1 MDETRL
7 QQLPTAAL
15 ADALVRLEHPVRIA
29 PPEIR
34 PLAAGATVVGRAIP
48 VRHFGSVDVF
58 LEAFESAAPGGVL
71 VIDNGGR
78 DDEGCIG
85 DLTVAEALTAG
96 IAGIVLWGYHRDT
109 KALRSLGLPIWSLG
123 ARSPGP
129 TSARPHD
136 GDPFTHAQVGAVRV
150 SVSDIVAADDD
161 GAVIIDDAIWPEVSA
176 AAAEIFAVEQH
187 QAGLVAGGTTLRAQL
202 GFREYLARRTEE
214 PDYTFRR
221 HLAKRGGAI
230 ET

>member
-1 MDETRL
+1 VDDTRL
-7 QQLPTAAL
+7 EQLPTAAL
-15 ADALVRLEHPVRIA
+15 ADALVRLEHPVRMA
-29 PPEIR
+29 PPQIR
-34 PLAAGATVVGRAIP
+34 PLTAGAAVVGRAIP

-58 LEAFESAAPGGVL
+58 LEAFESAVPGGVL
-71 VIDNGGR
+71 VIDNDGR

-85 DLTVAEALTAG
+85 DLTVAEALTAHVGG
-96 IAGIVLWGYHRDT
+96 IALWGFHRDT
-109 KALRSLGLPIWSLG
+109 RVLRTLGLAIWSLG

-136 GDPFTHAQVGAVRV
+136 GDPFSHAQVGAVRV
-150 SVSDIVAADDD
+150 AASDIVAADDD
-161 GAVIIDDAIWPEVSA
+161 GVVFIDEAIWPDVSA
-176 AAAEIFAVEQH
+176 LAAEIFSVEQR
-187 QAGLVAGGTTLRAQL
+187 QAALVSGGMTLREQL
-202 GFREYLARRTEE
+202 AFREYLTRRIEE

>member
-1 MDETRL
+1 MDDTRL
-7 QQLPTAAL
+7 EQLPTAAL

-29 PPEIR
+29 PPQIH
-34 PLAAGATVVGRAIP
+34 PLTAGAMVVGRAIP

-58 LEAFESAAPGGVL
+58 LETFESAAPGGVL

-78 DDEGCIG
+78 DDEACIG
-85 DLTVAEALTAG
+85 DLTVAEALTARVL
-96 IAGIVLWGYHRDT
+96 GIVLWGYHRDT
-109 KALRSLGLPIWSLG
+109 MTLRSLGLPTWSLG

-136 GDPFTHAQVGAVRV
+136 GDPFSHAQVGAVRV
-150 SVSDIVAADDD
+150 SVADIVAADDD
-161 GAVIIDDAIWPEVSA
+161 GAVFIDQAIWPEVSA
-176 AAAEIFAVEQH
+176 AAAEIFAVEQR
-187 QAGLVAGGTTLRAQL
+187 QAALVAGGTTLREQL
-202 GFREYLARRTEE
+202 GFRDYLARRADD